1 MEDDKR
7 NSNNTILPIHHS
19 GVGKL
24 YDYSFGTISIISLRV
39 TITYRNHQT
48 TKYNEYQQY
57 LFNRIK
63 TLYEDSVS
71 GIGWKKIGDILN
83 SEGLKS
89 PMGRRLKS
97 NNVQSIYKKGMRRK
111 RRLNSEVEVKREVS
125 IRHYENDE
133 IEIIE

>member
-57 LFNRIK
+57 LFIRIK

>member
-1 MEDDKR
+1 M
-7 NSNNTILPIHHS
+7 
-19 GVGKL
+19 

-83 SEGLKS
+83 SEGYKT
-89 PMGRRLKS
+89 PTGKVFKS
-97 NNVQSIYKKGMRRK
+97 NHVHSIYKKGKIREERLSYKPKVTK
-111 RRLNSEVEVKREVS
+111 RMSVK
-125 IRHYENDE
+125 H
-133 IEIIE
+133 

>member
-1 MEDDKR
+1 MEDDNR

-125 IRHYENDE
+125 IRHNENDE